1 MTAPAGRVLV
11 TGGSGFVGGALIER
25 LVADGRHVAAL
36 ARSPEARDSVAK
48 RGAEPV
54 PGDVLDPSSLTAA
67 TRGTEVVY
75 HVAGVNAFC
84 PRDPAPLM
92 RVNVEGSV
100 NVIRAAHEAGVGR
113 VIHTS
118 SAATLGEV
126 PGTIGRESSPHRGS
140 FLSHYERSKFEAER
154 AVFAAARPLGI
165 EVVSV
170 NPSSVQGPGRSG
182 GTARLLVWHATGKL
196 KVFVRTRI
204 SLIDVVDC
212 AAGHI
217 LAERKGRPGERYVLN
232 GAVLGAEEALALL
245 GRITGAAR
253 RPRIVP
259 ARLLLMAAGAVE
271 GISRVTGRE
280 PPLCREMVRGV
291 AFGHAYDGSKAERE
305 LGLRYTPIEETL
317 RRTLRW
323 LVDAGKIPREAIA
336 DAS

>member
-1 MTAPAGRVLV
+1 VLD
-11 TGGSGFVGGALIER
+11 R
-25 LVADGRHVAAL
+25 LVAEGREVAAL
-36 ARSPEARDSVAK
+36 ARSPEARDSVAR

-54 PGDVLDPSSLTAA
+54 SGDVLDPASLTAA
-67 TRGTEVVY
+67 LRGSDVVY

-84 PRDPAPLM
+84 PADPAPLM

-100 NVIRAAHEAGVGR
+100 NVIRAAHEAGVRR
-113 VIHTS
+113 VVHTS

-126 PGTIGRESSPHRGS
+126 PGTIGRESSPHRGW
-140 FLSHYERSKFEAER
+140 FLSHYERSKFEAEN
-154 AVFAAARPLGI
+154 AVFAAARSLDL

-204 SLIDVVDC
+204 SLIDVEDC
-212 AAGHI
+212 ARGHL
-217 LAERKGRPGERYVLN
+217 LAERKGKPGERYVLN
-232 GAVLGAEEALALL
+232 GGVLGADEALALL
-245 GRITGAAR
+245 GRITGTGR
-253 RPRIVP
+253 RPRIIP
-259 ARLLLMAAGAVE
+259 ARLLLMTAGLVE
-271 GISRVTGRE
+271 GAARLAGRE

-305 LGLRYTPIEETL
+305 LGLRYTPVEDTL

-323 LVDAGKIPREAIA
+323 LVDEGKVPA
-336 DAS
+336 DALARS